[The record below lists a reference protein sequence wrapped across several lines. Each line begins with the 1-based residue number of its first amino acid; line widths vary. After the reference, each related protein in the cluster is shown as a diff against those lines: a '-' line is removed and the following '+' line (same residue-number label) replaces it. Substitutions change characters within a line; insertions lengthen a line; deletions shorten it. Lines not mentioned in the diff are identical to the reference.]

1 MRLKFKLKTWPNR
14 NRNDPSKLHN
24 KFSCTANTAFVPWTK
39 SHKTMIRLIAA
50 ICIRYT
56 SRKTLAKWESEQEN
70 KCAWRL
76 PIQLHLID
84 IQIGDFVAI
93 FVIYALITSLMC
105 IKSFDLFTHSVQC
118 ACNLVSIAWNKT
130 KQKFSN
136 QRITTERKWG
146 RFVLR
151 TDDAF
156 LTISLC
162 AFFFIFYWIYFY
174 FQFKMHS
181 LYLFVST
188 V

>member
-24 KFSCTANTAFVPWTK
+24 KFSCTENTAFVPWTK
-39 SHKTMIRLIAA
+39 SHKTMIGLIAA

-130 KQKFSN
+130 KQNKNS
-136 QRITTERKWG
+136 RIKESQPRENEAG
-146 RFVLR
+146 
-151 TDDAF
+151 
-156 LTISLC
+156 LC
-162 AFFFIFYWIYFY
+162 YA
-174 FQFKMHS
+174 QTMHS
-181 LYLFVST
+181 
-188 V
+188 